1 LLEQAVAHAD
11 LMHVSASY
19 SMWLTYLGH
28 AQLCLG
34 RAAEAQR
41 TAEAAIER
49 ARERGE
55 RGHEAWALL
64 LLASARVSAGSA
76 GAEAFE
82 PAIDLARGLGMRPL
96 LAYCHAALADA
107 SDRLGNPERAADAR
121 GAAQQIR
128 KEIGMISTDRLL

>member
-1 LLEQAVAHAD
+1 
-11 LMHVSASY
+11 MHVSASY

-34 RAAEAQR
+34 LAAEAQR

-64 LLASARVSAGSA
+64 LLASARVSSGSA
-76 GAEAFE
+76 GAEAIEKMFE
-82 PAIDLARGLGMRPL
+82 PAIDLARDLGMRPL

-107 SDRLGNPERAADAR
+107 SDRLGNPEQAAEAR
-121 GAAQQIR
+121 GVAQQIR